1 MSQNLYEN
9 DWLYDLVH
17 EKPAD
22 GEQITFYQRQIER
35 FGQPVLELGSGTG
48 NFLVTLT
55 EKHYEVSGLDNS
67 QEMLNAATRRAEH
80 KQTESNMINADMRNF
95 DLGQKFKLIFVAG
108 NSLQH
113 LNTIHDVESCFA
125 SVRRHL
131 NSDSKFIVE
140 VFNPSLE
147 LLSRDPNERF
157 FVGEYK
163 TNDGWVVITENVFY
177 DAATQINHINWHYK
191 NQYMKEERTVNFSM
205 RQFFP
210 QEVDYLFAKNGFRI
224 EQKFGDFEESEF
236 TSKSPK
242 QIIVA
247 GIL

>member
-1 MSQNLYEN
+1 MKNLYEN

-17 EKPAD
+17 EKPPD
-22 GEQITFYQRQIER
+22 SEQIAFYQKQIER
-35 FGQPVLELGSGTG
+35 YGEPVLELGSGTG

-55 EKHYEVSGLDNS
+55 EKKFEVTGLDIS
-67 QEMLNAATRRAEH
+67 EEMLNASKRRARAKEL
-80 KQTESNMINADMRNF
+80 ESNQINADMRDF
-95 DLGQKFKLIFVAG
+95 DLGQKFNLIFVAG

-113 LNTIHDVESCFA
+113 LNTIKDVESCFA

-131 NSDSKFIVE
+131 SRTGKFIVE

-163 TNDGWVVITENVFY
+163 TDEGWVVITENVFY
-177 DAATQINHINWHYK
+177 DAATQINHLKWHYK
-191 NQYMKEERTVNFSM
+191 NQYMKEERTVNFTM

-210 QEVDYLFAKNGFRI
+210 QELDYLFVRNGFRI
-224 EQKFGDFEESEF
+224 LEKFGNFDGTGFNR
-236 TSKSPK
+236 KSPK
-242 QIIVA
+242 QIIIA
-247 GIL
+247 GC

>member
-1 MSQNLYEN
+1 MKNLYEN

-22 GEQITFYQRQIER
+22 NEQIAFYQKQIEK
-35 FGQPVLELGSGTG
+35 FGEPVLEIGSGTG

-55 EKHYEVSGLDNS
+55 EKKFKVTGLDIS
-67 QEMLNAATRRAEH
+67 EEMLSASKRRARRKEL
-80 KQTESNMINADMRNF
+80 ESNQINADMRNF
-95 DLGQKFKLIFVAG
+95 DLGQTFNLIFVAG

-113 LNTIHDVESCFA
+113 LNTIGDVESCFR

-131 NSDSKFIVE
+131 NPNGKFIVE

-147 LLSRDPNERF
+147 LLCRDPNERF

-163 TNDGWVVITENVFY
+163 TPDGWVVITENVFY
-177 DAATQINHINWHYK
+177 DAATQINHINWHYR
-191 NQYMKEERTVNFSM
+191 NQYMKEERTVTFTM

-210 QEVDYLFAKNGFRI
+210 QELDYLFIKNGLTI
-224 EQKFGDFEESEF
+224 EKKFGDFEETDF
-236 TSKSPK
+236 TRTSPK

-247 GIL
+247 RI

>member
-1 MSQNLYEN
+1 MPQNLYEN

-22 GEQITFYQRQIER
+22 SEQIAFYQRQIEKY
-35 FGQPVLELGSGTG
+35 GQPVLELGSGTG

-55 EKHYEVSGLDNS
+55 EKDFEVTGLDIS
-67 QEMLNAATRRAEH
+67 EEMLSAAEKRAEA
-80 KQTESNMINADMRNF
+80 KELESNQINADMRNF
-95 DLGQKFKLIFVAG
+95 DLEQKFNLIFVAG

-113 LNTIHDVESCFA
+113 LNTIEDLESCFA

-131 NSDSKFIVE
+131 SGNGKFIVE

-163 TNDGWVVITENVFY
+163 TNDGWVVINENVFY
-177 DAATQINHINWHYK
+177 DAATQINHIQWHYK
-191 NQYMKEERTVNFSM
+191 NQYMKEERTVNFTM

-210 QEVDYLFAKNGFRI
+210 QEFDYLFHKNGFCI
-224 EQKFGDFEESEF
+224 EQKYGDFEENEF
-236 TSKSPK
+236 TRKSPK
-242 QIIVA
+242 QILIA
-247 GIL
+247 SKL

>member
-1 MSQNLYEN
+1 MQNLYEN

-22 GEQITFYQRQIER
+22 SEQIAFYQKQIEK
-35 FGQPVLELGSGTG
+35 FGQPVLELACGTG
-48 NFLVTLT
+48 NYLVTLS

-67 QEMLNAATRRAEH
+67 EEMLHAAERRAKN
-80 KQTESNMINADMRNF
+80 KQTESNLLNADMRNF
-95 DLGQKFKLIFVAG
+95 DLEQKFKLIFVAG

-113 LNTIHDVESCFA
+113 LNTINDVESCFA
-125 SVRRHL
+125 SVKRHL
-131 NSDSKFIVE
+131 NHDSKFIVE

-147 LLSRDPNERF
+147 LLSRDPKERF

-163 TNDGWVVITENVFY
+163 TDDGWVVITENVFY

-210 QEVDYLFAKNGFRI
+210 QELDYLFVKNGFRI

-247 GIL
+247 SVL